1 MQRSANIGTAITD
14 AGGLEALGA
23 ALVAHPS
30 CGKIQNNVGLA
41 LDHMETPLHPEDKAM
56 VEGAL
61 VEDTAAEGDAWRG
74 ASETNGDVE
83 SGGSGSDGGSGG
95 VPPGAYPHSYIEPF
109 WDDMYLA
116 GPWPLPVN
124 VNPFYLLRDE
134 DFPRETS
141 TPQTENLLRY

>member
-1 MQRSANIGTAITD
+1 MIIAEHAAAAEMHGRCAGGCCSSNPSPARARLRSALTSGVRACAGAQASTGSETVQRSASIGTAITD

-61 VEDTAAEGDAWRG
+61 VALDEARRCW
-74 ASETNGDVE
+74 
-83 SGGSGSDGGSGG
+83 
-95 VPPGAYPHSYIEPF
+95 PPPA
-109 WDDMYLA
+109 
-116 GPWPLPVN
+116 
-124 VNPFYLLRDE
+124 
-134 DFPRETS
+134 
-141 TPQTENLLRY
+141 